1 MAAPYS
7 QRLSHS
13 YLVPPT
19 LEYTPS
25 YDYQLVEGDSFY
37 AGQYVEGEFLYSV
50 VGAAEYDLNVQEVP
64 VTEETVLSELCPA
77 TQSYEYLAP
86 PALVFTQFYEYK
98 IMEGDPCYS
107 GEYIDGEF

>member
-1 MAAPYS
+1 MAAPCS

-50 VGAAEYDLNVQEVP
+50 VVAAEYTTLTYTKCRLLKKLCYQNCVQPLNHMNILHHQP
-64 VTEETVLSELCPA
+64 
-77 TQSYEYLAP
+77 
-86 PALVFTQFYEYK
+86 
-98 IMEGDPCYS
+98 
-107 GEYIDGEF
+107 